1 MIWGEGCWGRVSD
14 DEDAQRVRDVQA
26 AIEGEQRSL
35 VTGGSVSSIR
45 TSSGPGLA
53 MLPFLTI
60 NDIIA
65 LREND
70 FHELED
76 IEQRLL
82 EVPEPAWEHVLDLVR
97 ARVIRVEAQDL

>member
-1 MIWGEGCWGRVSD
+1 
-14 DEDAQRVRDVQA
+14 
-26 AIEGEQRSL
+26 
-35 VTGGSVSSIR
+35 
-45 TSSGPGLA
+45 

-65 LREND
+65 LRDHD

-76 IEQRLL
+76 IEQRLF

-97 ARVIRVEAQDL
+97 ARVIRVEPDDL